1 MIQEQTLELIPVEA
15 LLDKVRALREGGYR
29 LVQVCANRF
38 VDHVEITY
46 SFDLDRKLAN
56 LRLSLP
62 STESKLPSISSI
74 YGCVVLYENEIHD
87 LFNIAVEGMAL
98 DFKGNLYRTTV
109 KFPFGTVKAPP
120 AKPAPTSAST
130 PSPARPAAT
139 APATAK

>member
-15 LLDKVRALREGGYR
+15 LLDKVRALRDGGYR
-29 LVQVCANRF
+29 LVQVGANRF

-62 STESKLPSISSI
+62 PTESKLPSISSI

-98 DFKGNLYRTTV
+98 DFKGNLYQTTV
-109 KFPFGTVKAPP
+109 KFPFGTVKAP
-120 AKPAPTSAST
+120 AVKPAPASAT
-130 PSPARPAAT
+130 AT
-139 APATAK
+139 APAK